1 MDKKVI
7 IHNQAVIDGL
17 TKDTDNI
24 EYVNNSLHYKPM
36 VLKNTYTFEE
46 LKTISKF
53 FDDWLRDSYIR
64 GGDAIEV
71 FGYDDTKSEKENK
84 MTNHEKFMEIFGDT
98 GEEVKATVK
107 WLGKEYK
114 GPVHMTEKEKFLEW
128 LDEQICIR
136 YTTGCDTDYIYV
148 KDDKDKPIIMV
159 SDFDVK
165 PGFVYIRIDGLCG
178 WKAILEVKEIIR
190 KVSRERLDDNFDYL
204 WNSIFG
210 R

>member
-1 MDKKVI
+1 MTR
-7 IHNQAVIDGL
+7 N
-17 TKDTDNI
+17 
-24 EYVNNSLHYKPM
+24 
-36 VLKNTYTFEE
+36 
-46 LKTISKF
+46 
-53 FDDWLRDSYIR
+53 
-64 GGDAIEV
+64 
-71 FGYDDTKSEKENK
+71 EKEQTGKYILEMAKLLEDGCDQQKQLLNAARIIDESLEQEMTEDDK
-84 MTNHEKFMEIFGDT
+84 RTMTNYEKFIEIFGET
-98 GEEVKATVK
+98 NGAVRASEE
-107 WLGKEYK
+107 WLGKEYV
-114 GPVHMTEKEKFLEW
+114 GPVSMTEREKFLEW

-190 KVSRERLDDNFDYL
+190 KVSRERLDGEFDCL